1 MNERPWQQ
9 RWDAIVGKLLVVVD
23 GAAEQQLIVTLA
35 APDQATVLG
44 FVNAHALN
52 LVAASEGYCASL
64 SAADLLLRDGAGMGL
79 LYRQLALEPGLNMN
93 GTDLIPK
100 LIAAYRG
107 KRVALWGTEEPFVSQ
122 AAARC
127 QAQFAIELVSV
138 EHGFANA
145 EHYLELARQYQPQL
159 IVLGMGMP
167 KQEAIA
173 AQLAAAAGPC
183 LIICGGAILDFLGG
197 KVTRAP
203 HWVRRL
209 KGEWAYRLLREPR
222 RLFKRYVI
230 GNPLFMLRAL
240 RYRKAAAS
248 AVRTAPK
255 RI

>member
-1 MNERPWQQ
+1 MNQRPWQQ
-9 RWDAIVGKLLVVVD
+9 RWDAILGKLLVVVD
-23 GAAEQQLIVTLA
+23 GAAEQQLIATLA

-64 SAADLLLRDGAGMGL
+64 SAADMLLRDGAGMGL
-79 LYRQLALEPGLNMN
+79 LYRQLALEPGLLAPASVS
-93 GTDLIPK
+93 TALS
-100 LIAAYRG
+100 
-107 KRVALWGTEEPFVSQ
+107 LWGTEEPFVSQ

-248 AVRTAPK
+248 AVRSAPK